1 MDLRKYGK
9 PPKKVLS
16 AEHALGIGKKKK
28 PKKPKKSRKDKPKKG
43 KPKKGKPKSILSKTL
58 KRAVTTDQSLRN
70 STQQQFLENL
80 HGRLNNNDGRT
91 NGIWNSYKRNLTAQS
106 FGGTPYELYRLREES
121 DILREMLERAT
132 NDGRRRPQ
140 VSTTET
146 QTETAPQQTA
156 PQQNQPTTP
165 TTTPPPLPIRPAPI
179 VSHLGFGQ
187 VYPARTSS
195 ISPARSIPEGGLPVG
210 SSAMS
215 VYIPQPI
222 EGKPPKRGIPITI
235 EEIRESQGG
244 LTDAEK
250 EQKKKHD
257 KKESR
262 YVALGDTS
270 NPYRTI
276 DEVFEQFGDDI
287 HDIFGEKDSNVDM
300 YSDDMPFEDGDGNE
314 LNYSERDEDST
325 DDPVSSSLGVNSFD
339 DDEEEKAPPMPAG
352 EEPEDEYD
360 SGEEEPMSDSDDLIQ
375 LDDMEGDMADERD
388 AYDFD

>member
-146 QTETAPQQTA
+146 QTDTAPQQT
-156 PQQNQPTTP
+156 QPTTP
-165 TTTPPPLPIRPAPI
+165 TTTPPLRPASVP
-179 VSHLGFGQ
+179 SSPSTHLGFGQ
-187 VYPARTSS
+187 VYPARTTTA
-195 ISPARSIPEGGLPVG
+195 SPARSIPEGGVKLG
-210 SSAMS
+210 AMS
-215 VYIPQPI
+215 NFVPLKIAGQAPQ
-222 EGKPPKRGIPITI
+222 
-235 EEIRESQGG
+235 
-244 LTDAEK
+244 
-250 EQKKKHD
+250 
-257 KKESR
+257 SR
-262 YVALGDTS
+262 SASVAS
-270 NPYRTI
+270 P
-276 DEVFEQFGDDI
+276 V
-287 HDIFGEKDSNVDM
+287 
-300 YSDDMPFEDGDGNE
+300 YSDDFEALSDDEKEEKADHEKREKRLQQLGESPQPYITNKQMERDVALALTSDDDSDSIQSGFASF
-314 LNYSERDEDST
+314 SERDEDST
-325 DDPVSSSLGVNSFD
+325 DDPVSSSTGVNAFED
-339 DDEEEKAPPMPAG
+339 NEEGKAPQMLDG

-375 LDDMEGDMADERD
+375 LDDMDGDMAYEPD

>member
-121 DILREMLERAT
+121 DVLREMLERAT

-146 QTETAPQQTA
+146 QTDTAPQQT
-156 PQQNQPTTP
+156 QTTTQPTI
-165 TTTPPPLPIRPAPI
+165 PPPPPIRPASVP
-179 VSHLGFGQ
+179 SSLSTHLGFGQ
-187 VYPARTSS
+187 TIPARTNTV
-195 ISPARSIPEGGLPVG
+195 SPARSIPAGGLPVG

-215 VYIPQPI
+215 IYIPQPI
-222 EGKPPKRGIPITI
+222 EGKPPKKGIPITI

-244 LTDAEK
+244 LTDTEIEEK
-250 EQKKKHD
+250 KRHD

-262 YVALGDTS
+262 YMALGDNS
-270 NPYRTI
+270 NPYRTT
-276 DEVFEQFGDDI
+276 DEVFEQFGDDM
-287 HDIFGEKDSNVDM
+287 HNIFGEKDSNVDM
-300 YSDDMPFEDGDGNE
+300 YSDDMPYEDGDGNE
-314 LNYSERDEDST
+314 LNYDDYST
-325 DDPVSSSLGVNSFD
+325 DNWDDPVSSSTGVNAFD
-339 DDEEEKAPPMPAG
+339 DDEEEKADA
-352 EEPEDEYD
+352 YD
-360 SGEEEPMSDSDDLIQ
+360 SDTDSIQ
-375 LDDMEGDMADERD
+375 LGDIEGDTEDEGDMADERD